1 MNRKTG
7 ATKPEW
13 DTPADGDT
21 QTRHDQ
27 HGRYPQALS
36 VEDFQH
42 NLATIHARMAA
53 ACHRAGRD
61 PAVRRRFRHFV
72 NSEAADTHVMFVESR
87 GQIRPATPAERMQ
100 AAGMTSIK
108 AA

>member
-1 MNRKTG
+1 MQHVIESY
-7 ATKPEW
+7 ACEW
-13 DTPADGDT
+13 
-21 QTRHDQ
+21 Q
-27 HGRYPQALS
+27 
-36 VEDFQH
+36 
-42 NLATIHARMAA
+42 
-53 ACHRAGRD
+53 RAVSD